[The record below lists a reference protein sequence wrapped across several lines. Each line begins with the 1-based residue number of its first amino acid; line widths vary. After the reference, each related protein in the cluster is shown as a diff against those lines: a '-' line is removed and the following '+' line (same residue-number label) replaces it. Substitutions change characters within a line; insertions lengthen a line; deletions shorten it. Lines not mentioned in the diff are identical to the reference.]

1 MGRIFKE
8 VKIAG
13 AVGGYKKFIA
23 LFDSGATHNYIGERF
38 LNTSGVIEYGEESE
52 HTAVGNNLV
61 KCRRIKLKSLRI
73 RNRAIVEPEF
83 YSIGRDGTEVI
94 IGAKTMQKLKIIL
107 NPAIKEISL

>member
-13 AVGGYKKFIA
+13 TIGGYKKFMA
-23 LFDSGATHNYIGERF
+23 LFDSGAVNNYIGERF
-38 LNTSGVIEYGEESE
+38 LNSLGVIEYGEEVE
-52 HTAVGNNLV
+52 QVAAGNNLV

-83 YSIGRDGTEVI
+83 YSIRNDGSEVI

-107 NPAIKEISL
+107 DPAIKEISL